1 MGFSLLGPITGVSVT
16 TSATQLF
23 TAPTTGGQYIRDLV
37 ISNAGPGT
45 IYLGG
50 SVMATTA
57 TQYLALPA
65 NESILLGG
73 QVESVYAIT
82 ASGVAT
88 CYVGTA
94 TNVMVT

>member
-1 MGFSLLGPITGVSVT
+1 MGFALQQPSVLVT
-16 TSATQLF
+16 VTSSATQLY
-23 TAPTTGGQYIRDLV
+23 TAPTSGGQYLRDLV

-82 ASGVAT
+82 ASGTAT
-88 CYVGTA
+88 AYVGNA
-94 TNVMVT
+94 SVVSVA

>member
-1 MGFSLLGPITGVSVT
+1 MGISLLNAGTATTVT
-16 TSATQLF
+16 SSATALY
-23 TAPTTGGQYIRDLV
+23 TAPTTGGQYFRDLV

-65 NESILLGG
+65 NESILIGG

-82 ASGVAT
+82 ASGTAT
-88 CYVGTA
+88 AYVGNA
-94 TNVMVT
+94 CNVLVT

>member
-1 MGFSLLGPITGVSVT
+1 MGFSLLNAALPVSVT
-16 TSATQLF
+16 TSATQLY
-23 TAPTTGGQYIRDLV
+23 TAPTSTYARDLV

-73 QVESVYAIT
+73 QVESVFAIT
-82 ASGVAT
+82 ASGTAT
-88 CYVGTA
+88 AYVGLA
-94 TNVMVT
+94 SNVMVT

>member
-1 MGFSLLGPITGVSVT
+1 MGFSLLGPCTPVAVTSSVT
-16 TSATQLF
+16 QLY
-23 TAPTTGGQYIRDLV
+23 TAPTSGYNRDLV

-82 ASGVAT
+82 ASGTAT
-88 CYVGTA
+88 AYVGTA
-94 TNVMVT
+94 SNVMVT